1 MKSAEKAR
9 NLAEITLL
17 RIVARSECG
26 TADADVAVYVHSDFR
41 GGEIYF
47 RGGEILTFDPF
58 GGAPPVYPLCA
69 INQPL
74 IIPSESSFEFRSAA
88 TAHGKTRSGNG
99 C

>member
-1 MKSAEKAR
+1 MKSDRVKSAEKAR

-47 RGGEILTFDPF
+47 
-58 GGAPPVYPLCA
+58 
-69 INQPL
+69 
-74 IIPSESSFEFRSAA
+74 
-88 TAHGKTRSGNG
+88 
-99 C
+99 

>member
-47 RGGEILTFDPF
+47 
-58 GGAPPVYPLCA
+58 
-69 INQPL
+69 
-74 IIPSESSFEFRSAA
+74 
-88 TAHGKTRSGNG
+88 
-99 C
+99 

>member
-1 MKSAEKAR
+1 MFGLGIRLLRASWVKSAEKAR

-47 RGGEILTFDPF
+47 
-58 GGAPPVYPLCA
+58 
-69 INQPL
+69 
-74 IIPSESSFEFRSAA
+74 
-88 TAHGKTRSGNG
+88 
-99 C
+99 